1 MKNKK
6 TTITNLIGTK
16 QEVEFTEVEQTLIS
30 VIDNFILWN
39 TTESDRGIAE
49 EYIANEHIDYD
60 DWLIDFL
67 KERMN
72 R

>member
-1 MKNKK
+1 MKKEK
-6 TTITNLIGTK
+6 IKGKSFTK
-16 QEVEFTEVEQTLIS
+16 FEELLIS

>member
-39 TTESDRGIAE
+39 TTESDVGLAE
-49 EYIANEHIDYD
+49 EYIANEHIDYNE
-60 DWLIDFL
+60 LL
-67 KERMN
+67 TTK
-72 R
+72 